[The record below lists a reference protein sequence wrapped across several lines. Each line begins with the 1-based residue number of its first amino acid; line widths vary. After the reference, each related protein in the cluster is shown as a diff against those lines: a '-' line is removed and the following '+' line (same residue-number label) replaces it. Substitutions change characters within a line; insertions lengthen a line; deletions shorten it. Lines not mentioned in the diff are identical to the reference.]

1 MASPQKPKAAI
12 PRDKPAPDSFTREV
26 ERALDDFA
34 DPELLGT
41 HSPLAAPY
49 FLGQLLNTS
58 AEEEATARGQT
69 LQRLLRTTAE
79 TLEPSQHSLLTHTY
93 FARDANRNNVGI
105 ALALGLNDR
114 TFYRNRVAAV
124 AALAQAIAQRVLP
137 PVQLELPFSTALV
150 GREALLHTCVAA
162 LRQHESV
169 MLLGPSG
176 IGKTTLGSAIAQQFN
191 EVFWFTV
198 RPGLTDSLSSFAF
211 ALAYFLRLHSA
222 RLTWQQLIADAGRIQ
237 TEHLLGLLRF
247 DLKQFSA
254 PPGAPDGDAPL
265 LCVDELDLLD
275 PDIEDHARVLQLLEE
290 LKTLAPLLLIGQRA
304 VIPVQH
310 DHTLIGLSQDELRT
324 WLLQQRLALNQPAQ
338 MRLHQTTRGN
348 PALLK
353 LFAALFRLMGDAQQA
368 LNSLGDAPSIDAI
381 FNRIWRH
388 LSEAEQLTLMR
399 LAVFNAPAPSDMF
412 AEQATVLQ
420 RLLLHDLARS
430 DERGGIGL
438 APHLRRTVTDKTP
451 AQLLPLLHLQAA
463 ETREAR
469 SEFTL
474 AMQHYC
480 AGHKPAHAV
489 RIWFT
494 HRVQETNRGQG
505 AAALSLLMSI
515 DPSALTSAQS
525 RDTLRIARAEL
536 FKMMG
541 KSEEA
546 EEELSAIKRSAS
558 RSLRAYTLQLQG
570 DVFEIQSRLDQSLRK
585 YEEALDTLLE
595 LPQTHVVQ
603 LLVKMSS
610 LYKTH
615 LHDMHKARERALLA
629 RVRAEVVHGS
639 VEERDGNYR
648 EAEARYTSALQIA
661 DQLENALY
669 DKSVAYSYLGQLQWK
684 IGKPDAAVQSL
695 QTAIQLSET
704 RGDVVGALFDR
715 YTLTAAHIVAG
726 RHAQALAQAQE
737 TLQIAESLKLSYL
750 VSGLSANAA
759 EACYGLGRFDDAELF
774 AFKSLNQEEEILRT
788 YALTV
793 LGLVR
798 QAQGK
803 VPEAVKLLRDS
814 IASAQD
820 VDDRYAEAAAW
831 RALGDVQRSAQQDAE
846 MREAYAHARA
856 LYAALGL
863 EKELKELGDVTTG

>member
-1 MASPQKPKAAI
+1 M
-12 PRDKPAPDSFTREV
+12 
-26 ERALDDFA
+26 
-34 DPELLGT
+34 
-41 HSPLAAPY
+41 AAPY

-58 AEEEATARGQT
+58 AEDEAATRGQT

-79 TLEPSQHSLLTHTY
+79 TLEPSQQSLLTQTY
-93 FARDANRNNVGI
+93 FARDTNRNNVGI

-137 PVQLELPFSTALV
+137 PVQLEMPFSTALV
-150 GREALLHTCVAA
+150 GREELLHTCVAA
-162 LRQHESV
+162 LNQRESV

-176 IGKTTLGSAIAQQFN
+176 IGKTTLGSAIAQQFK
-191 EVFWFTV
+191 EVFWFTI

-211 ALAYFLRLHSA
+211 ALAYFLRLHGA
-222 RLTWQQLIADAGRIQ
+222 GLTWQQLIADAGRIQ

-247 DLKQFSA
+247 DLKQLSE
-254 PPGAPDGDAPL
+254 PPL

-275 PDIEDHARVLQLLEE
+275 PDIDDHARVLQLLEE

-304 VIPVQH
+304 VIPLQH
-310 DHTLIGLSQDELRT
+310 DHTLNGLSQDELRT
-324 WLLQQRLALNQPAQ
+324 WLLQQGLGLTESAQ
-338 MRLHQTTRGN
+338 MRLHQATRGN

-368 LNSLGDAPSIDAI
+368 LNSLGDAPSIEAI

-399 LAVFNAPAPSDMF
+399 LAVFSAPVPSDILR
-412 AEQATVLQ
+412 EQPPVLQ
-420 RLLLHDLARS
+420 RLLLHDLVRG
-430 DERGGIGL
+430 DGRGGISL
-438 APHLRRTVTDKTP
+438 TPHLRRSVTDKTP
-451 AQLLPLLHLQAA
+451 AQLSPLLHLQAA
-463 ETREAR
+463 EAREAR

-494 HRVQETNRGQG
+494 HRVRETNRGQG
-505 AAALSLLMSI
+505 AAALSLLMGI
-515 DPSALTSAQS
+515 DPSALVSAQS

-536 FKMMG
+536 FKIMG

-558 RSLRAYTLQLQG
+558 RSLRAYTQQLQG
-570 DVFEIQSRLDQSLRK
+570 DVFEMQSRLDQSLRK
-585 YEEALDTLLE
+585 YEDALDTLLE

-603 LLVKMSS
+603 LLVKMSH
-610 LYKTH
+610 LYKSH
-615 LHDMHKARERALLA
+615 LHDMHKAREQALLA

-661 DQLENALY
+661 DQLEDALQ
-669 DKSVAYSYLGQLQWK
+669 DKSIAYSYLGQLQWK

-695 QTAIQLSET
+695 THAIQLSET

-737 TLQIAESLKLSYL
+737 TLALAEPLKLSYL

-759 EACYGLGRFDDAELF
+759 EACYRLGRFDDAELF
-774 AFKSLNQEEEILRT
+774 AFKSLNQEEEALRP

-803 VPEAVKLLRDS
+803 PAEAAKLLRDS
-814 IASAQD
+814 IESAQE

-831 RALGDVQRSAQQDAE
+831 RALGDAQRSAEQLDE
-846 MREAYAHARA
+846 MREAYVRA
-856 LYAALGL
+856 TALFQALGL
-863 EKELKELGDVTTG
+863 EKELKELAKMTTG